1 MSAGDVY
8 QEPKLAVVVR
18 DDLATWQRLNVTAF
32 VVSGI
37 AHCNPEFI
45 GLPYEDASSVVYLPM
60 FAVPIVVLLADRAR
74 LRRAFERAR
83 SRGLEVSV
91 YTEDLF
97 ATGNDVENRAAVARV
112 ATDEL
117 NLVGIGV
124 VGERR
129 DVDKALD
136 KLRLHP

>member
-1 MSAGDVY
+1 MY
-8 QEPKLAVVVR
+8 EEPKIAVVVR
-18 DDLATWQRLNVTAF
+18 DDLATWQKLNVTAF

-37 AHCNPEFI
+37 GHRNPDI
-45 GLPYEDASSVVYLPM
+45 VGLPYEDASSVSYLPM
-60 FAVPIVVLLADRAR
+60 FAVPIVVLVADRIGIRRAFDRAR
-74 LRRAFERAR
+74 AR
-83 SRGLEVSV
+83 ELTLSI
-91 YTEDLF
+91 YTQDLF
-97 ATGNDVENRAAVARV
+97 STGNDIDNRGAVAQI

-117 NLVGIGV
+117 DLVGIAV